1 METSNEMVVLTSYP
15 NIWEAEIVLGRLLA
29 EGIDAQLRDQHIVS
43 TNWLYSNAVGGV
55 KVVVPRDQFETAQSL
70 LEQPYEE
77 VEEDL
82 SPGWGA
88 CAKCGSTD
96 LESVTDKRLAWV
108 SFLMLGFPIFGSKQQ
123 FRCLKCGHL
132 AETVKGESP

>member
-1 METSNEMVVLTSYP
+1 MDTSNEMVVLTSYP
-15 NIWEAEIVLGRLLA
+15 DIWEAEIVLGRLLA

-55 KVVVPRDQFETAQSL
+55 KVIVPRDQLESARSL

-77 VEEDL
+77 NGEDS

-88 CAKCGSTD
+88 CANCSSTD
-96 LESVTDKRLAWV
+96 LEPVTNKRSAWL
-108 SFLMLGFPIFGSKQQ
+108 SYLLLGFPLFASKQQ
-123 FRCLKCGHL
+123 LRCRKCGHL
-132 AETVKGESP
+132 ADSADSE